1 MKTSRGEENT
11 HGCHAWLLGEVM
23 QLTIVCFSCVPNSI
37 PEEDHSLEVVEGIG
51 LINSCSLRKEQVLL
65 ALKPLLGEE
74 LT

>member
-1 MKTSRGEENT
+1 
-11 HGCHAWLLGEVM
+11 M
-23 QLTIVCFSCVPNSI
+23 QLAIVCVSCVPNSI